1 MKLKKLLILLII
13 PFIFSSCTKIT
24 LDNAEDLEFEYKYSK
39 ITLFGNQK
47 KINKTYTVSQAYDF
61 TKKYVAQLYNR
72 DYRNI
77 TGTEEKILYW
87 DSYDPGEEYYETVK
101 KYYSSVNCVTEV
113 SSVKVNHIIMISGDA
128 YVNVTVNVMLKDCES
143 NISAKTV
150 GFPNGIGSTMP
161 AELNLKLKFRGTE
174 YTLYD
179 MEWVEKENS
188 LQSFAYYGS
197 TDAYNSDE
205 AEVKTALN
213 LSSETENKGE
223 IRSFTDED
231 AADAALI
238 GRIKG
243 FINNLAAKQNNRD
256 YKTFS
261 GDEDYPLLSDEYIKK
276 LNAERDDVS
285 YTKKVYRDYKLVT
298 ELINTDIKSLEF
310 RKDCV
315 VISSDITFRL
325 KECVSNDMAIS
336 MGFEKGIG
344 SERTISYIFTVK
356 EIDGSLKISDLTEL

>member
-1 MKLKKLLILLII
+1 
-13 PFIFSSCTKIT
+13 
-24 LDNAEDLEFEYKYSK
+24 
-39 ITLFGNQK
+39 
-47 KINKTYTVSQAYDF
+47 
-61 TKKYVAQLYNR
+61 
-72 DYRNI
+72 
-77 TGTEEKILYW
+77 
-87 DSYDPGEEYYETVK
+87 
-101 KYYSSVNCVTEV
+101 
-113 SSVKVNHIIMISGDA
+113 
-128 YVNVTVNVMLKDCES
+128 
-143 NISAKTV
+143 
-150 GFPNGIGSTMP
+150 
-161 AELNLKLKFRGTE
+161 
-174 YTLYD
+174 

-223 IRSFTDED
+223 IRSFTNED

-315 VISSDITFRL
+315 VISADITFRL
-325 KECVSNDMAIS
+325 KECISNDRAIS
-336 MGFEKGIG
+336 MGFSNGIG
-344 SERTISYIFTVK
+344 SERTISYTYTVK